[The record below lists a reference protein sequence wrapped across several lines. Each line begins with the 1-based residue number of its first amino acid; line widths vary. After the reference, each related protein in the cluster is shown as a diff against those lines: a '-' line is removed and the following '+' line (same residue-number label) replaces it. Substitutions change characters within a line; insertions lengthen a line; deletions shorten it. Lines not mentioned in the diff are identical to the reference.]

1 MFFGILLLIIGIGI
15 ILPKIPVFN
24 ILFGAFLIIL
34 GLSMF
39 TGKHMGDYL
48 HISKPNLIV
57 FKESNFSY
65 NSNEKEYTTIF
76 GNTTLDLTNQKIV
89 ENKEVKIVTLFAN
102 SNLLLDKNSNFKI
115 KTTTLFGS
123 SNLPSKSTEG
133 FGEENDKS
141 VNFSENKPYFDIELV
156 SLFGN
161 SNVSY
166 KGGDANAFW
175 ISF

>member
-24 ILFGAFLIIL
+24 ILFGAFLILL

-39 TGKHMGDYL
+39 TGKHVGDYL
-48 HISKPNLIV
+48 HISKPNLAI

-65 NSNEKEYTTIF
+65 NSSEKEYTTIF

-102 SNLLLDKNSNFKI
+102 SNLLLDKNSSFKI
-115 KTTTLFGS
+115 KATTLFGTS
-123 SNLPSKSTEG
+123 QLPSKHSEG
-133 FGEENDKS
+133 FGEVAETSSSFD
-141 VNFSENKPYFDIELV
+141 ENKPYFDIEIV

-166 KGGDANAFW
+166 KGGDANAF
-175 ISF
+175 